1 MTKMIL
7 KIGAL
12 LFTVVMF
19 VACSKDTITTPP
31 VVLPTTAQI
40 RVVNLTEGFDS
51 LNLSV
56 DAKQLTTSG
65 IKFNTSSSFFTIDG
79 GNRTIKMDIKGS
91 NVSSGIF
98 NILKDSAYTFYTYN
112 DNDGSIIPKGR
123 FFIENTTPPATD
135 KARVTMFHLSP
146 DAQAVDIEFVATGGV
161 ATKNS
166 QFTNLNFKNQSPSV
180 ELTAHSYD
188 IKVKIANTTN
198 VITTIPINLT
208 SGKIYSVFVRGY
220 SAKAGSIGATV
231 VSYN

>member
-7 KIGAL
+7 KISAL
-12 LFTVVMF
+12 LFTVVIF

-112 DNDGSIIPKGR
+112 DNDGAIIPKGGY
-123 FFIENTTPPATD
+123 FIENTTPPATD

-146 DAQAVDIEFVATGGV
+146 DAPAVDIEFVATGGV

-166 QFTNLNFKNQSPSV
+166 QITNATFKSAGQAV
-180 ELTAHSYD
+180 ELLAGNYD
-188 IKVKIANTTN
+188 VKVKLANTTS
-198 VITTIPINLT
+198 VVGTFPITLVN
-208 SGKIYSVFVRGY
+208 GKIFTVFARGY
-220 SAKAGSIGATV
+220 AAKANSFGLTV
-231 VSYN
+231 VKYN